1 MVNLNAN
8 RIDRLLGIAGWLLL
22 AVAAAFVVYYVVTV
36 PVEGSFGERFVTS
49 EVSLFY
55 PFNQVSV
62 FKPITLI
69 TYFIFAGTVL
79 LLEAYKKHVIAFD
92 TRGVRA
98 ILLTAS
104 FASGYEVIWNFF
116 VVCSLGKERRVY
128 GYTGEYYTFLLH
140 SSSQL
145 QFRHENFVLGLC
157 AVPLRMVLPAK
168 KCRKWQAEQALTVRR
183 NSSGTPLF

>member
-1 MVNLNAN
+1 MVNLTAN
-8 RIDRLLGIAGWLLL
+8 RIDRLLGIAGWLML

-79 LLEAYKKHVIAFD
+79 LLEAYKKRVIAFD

-116 VVCSLGKERRVY
+116 AWFAAWEKNGGSMDILAN
-128 GYTGEYYTFLLH
+128 TTH
-140 SSSQL
+140 SYST
-145 QFRHENFVLGLC
+145 
-157 AVPLRMVLPAK
+157 LPANFNFATK
-168 KCRKWQAEQALTVRR
+168 ISFLVFALCLYGWFFLQRNAENGKLSRR
-183 NSSGTPLF
+183 